1 MMEIIVE
8 IVVIALMVD
17 ISFVLGVWTA
27 QKTRKN
33 ETISVPTPA
42 DLMETHK
49 EKLQER
55 RAREEAVKEVERLE
69 IILQN
74 MERYDG
80 TAAGQQDI

>member
-1 MMEIIVE
+1 MIEMIVG
-8 IVVIALMVD
+8 IVVIVLMVD
-17 ISFVLGVWTA
+17 VSFVLGAWTA
-27 QKTRKN
+27 QKATKN

-49 EKLQER
+49 EKQQDR
-55 RAREEAVKEVERLE
+55 RAREEAAKEAERLE

-80 TAAGQQDI
+80 TAVGQQDI